1 MPDRIQFQSPIGMVT
16 VLVCRDAVSAAQI
29 SINTG
34 KPHPAM
40 TTNPVLCACRQQMGE
55 YFAGQRKAFDL
66 PLDWQSI
73 RGFQR
78 EALLELLKT
87 PYGEVRTYG
96 EISRAL
102 GKPAAARAVGMAL
115 AKNPLPILIPC
126 HRVVAA
132 SGHLTGFSA
141 GDGLNSKAW
150 LLQLEGHRVVT
161 EKLA

>member
-1 MPDRIQFQSPIGMVT
+1 MVT
-16 VLVCRDAVSAAQI
+16 VLVCRDAVSAVQI
-29 SINTG
+29 RKNTG
-34 KPHPAM
+34 QPHPEKA
-40 TTNPVLCACRQQMGE
+40 TNPVLCACRQQMEE

-73 RGFQR
+73 QGFQR
-78 EALLELLKT
+78 EALLELLKI

-96 EISRAL
+96 EIARAL

-150 LLQLEGHRVVT
+150 LLQLEGHRVVS

>member
-1 MPDRIQFQSPIGMVT
+1 
-16 VLVCRDAVSAAQI
+16 
-29 SINTG
+29 
-34 KPHPAM
+34 
-40 TTNPVLCACRQQMGE
+40 
-55 YFAGQRKAFDL
+55 
-66 PLDWQSI
+66 
-73 RGFQR
+73 
-78 EALLELLKT
+78 
-87 PYGEVRTYG
+87 
-96 EISRAL
+96 
-102 GKPAAARAVGMAL
+102 MAL